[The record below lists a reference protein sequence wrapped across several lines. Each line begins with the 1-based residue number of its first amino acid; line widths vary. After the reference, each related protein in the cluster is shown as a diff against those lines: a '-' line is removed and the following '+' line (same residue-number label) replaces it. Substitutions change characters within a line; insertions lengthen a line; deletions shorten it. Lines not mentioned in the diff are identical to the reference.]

1 MRKIT
6 LEQRSGWHEQWIL
19 YMVARQAPQGGFD
32 YAQMEA
38 NGRLV
43 SLFKK
48 DRNGALIEPQ
58 MNGQNTA
65 TVPFLTEIM
74 LEDADWSALV
84 GKFKAHRWAVHDDEI
99 LALGAK
105 LINAQ
110 EYKVE
115 DSHAARQHI
124 QRAAP
129 RSAAGV

>member
-6 LEQRSGWHEQWIL
+6 LEQRAQWHEQWIL
-19 YMVARQAPQGGFD
+19 YMVARQAPPGGFD

-38 NGRLV
+38 AGRLV

-48 DRNGALIEPQ
+48 DRNGLLIEPQ
-58 MNGQNTA
+58 MNGQNT
-65 TVPFLTEIM
+65 TPVPFLTEIA

-84 GKFKAHRWAVHDDEI
+84 AKFKAHRWAVHDDDI

-105 LINAQ
+105 LINAP
-110 EYKVE
+110 E
-115 DSHAARQHI
+115 DSYATRQHI